1 MKVLK
6 RSSWPLKL
14 ALLFKKG
21 EKRFMRRVRFEV
33 QGITRRK
40 ALLT

>member
-6 RSSWPLKL
+6 RSSWPLEF

-21 EKRFMRRVRFEV
+21 EKGFMCRVRLEV